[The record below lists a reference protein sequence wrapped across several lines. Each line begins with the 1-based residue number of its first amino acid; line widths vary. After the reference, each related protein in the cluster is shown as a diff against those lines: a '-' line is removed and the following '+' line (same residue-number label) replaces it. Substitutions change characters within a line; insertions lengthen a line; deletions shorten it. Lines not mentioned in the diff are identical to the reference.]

1 MKKRFLCIS
10 FFYLGFMVMLAMN
23 TGAQELYVRAKIGVR
38 LQSETQILHAKST
51 EWIRP
56 GDIFKIYVL
65 PEKYAFVYV
74 VHTDGKSVNIL
85 SNSTREGQGSVLI
98 LPSMHASYSVDGSSA
113 TEQITIIVS
122 PERLAELD
130 RIDSPGMNFP
140 AWCDIRE
147 KLIKKSRIDLSE
159 EKDEQ
164 INIGGS
170 VRGLDVDRDLD
181 NDAFIKKLRTYSGK
195 SIVVKH
201 YEFKVK
207 R

>member
-1 MKKRFLCIS
+1 MS
-10 FFYLGFMVMLAMN
+10 
-23 TGAQELYVRAKIGVR
+23 AQELYVRAKIDVL
-38 LQSETQILHAKST
+38 LQRETQNLRAKSK

-56 GDIFKIYVL
+56 GDRFKIYVL

-74 VHTDGKSVNIL
+74 VHTDGKSVSIL
-85 SNSTREGQGSVLI
+85 SNATREGQGSVLI

-122 PERLAELD
+122 PERLPELD

-147 KLIKKSRIDLSE
+147 KLISKSHIDLSE
-159 EKDEQ
+159 DKNEQ
-164 INIGGS
+164 IVIGGTT
-170 VRGLDVDRDLD
+170 RGLNDDRDLD
-181 NDAFIKKLRTYSGK
+181 DDEFIKTLRTYSGK